1 MSFDDPFEELDKA
14 EQEARQKKRQRRQ
27 TGSNVPQFDDA
38 LQQVTSIDVARAAR
52 KKTFQGKYWLRTL
65 RLPPEYQ
72 ELTRQIFQL
81 EPRARSLADIE
92 RWIYTMGLV
101 AYFQEGKRPQY
112 SETISRDIDL
122 PANPICYEEVIACK
136 G

>member
-1 MSFDDPFEELDKA
+1 MSFDNPFDDLEKA
-14 EQEARQKKRQRRQ
+14 EEEAQQERQERRTQR
-27 TGSNVPQFDDA
+27 GPFKFDEA
-38 LQQVTSIDVARAAR
+38 LEQVTAMDVAKAAR

-72 ELTRQIFQL
+72 ELTREIYQQ

-92 RWIYTMGLV
+92 RWIYTMGLI

-112 SETISRDIDL
+112 NETISRAIDL
-122 PANPICYEEVIACK
+122 PEL
-136 G
+136 